1 MNIFMYVGKAV
12 DKMYHDFGF
21 KKTAVVAAS
30 TIGSGCLGFIVS
42 AVKAPDCPIIE
53 TIEKEI

>member
-1 MNIFMYVGKAV
+1 MNVITYVGKAV

-21 KKTAVVAAS
+21 KKTAIVAAS

-42 AVKAPDCPIIE
+42 AVKVPDCPITENIA
-53 TIEKEI
+53 KEI

>member
-21 KKTAVVAAS
+21 KKTAVVAA
-30 TIGSGCLGFIVS
+30 
-42 AVKAPDCPIIE
+42 VKVPDCPIIE